1 MICYNNQRQTTQK
14 KENQMNKSEKELD
27 VEACKRMIKLLS
39 EGLRQNPAGEPAEV
53 ACEVLHELNLKLE
66 DLEKSLEDEQKRFL
80 WLGRLYD
87 FDSLVDNLMQS
98 LDEVSADVVRIAL
111 LGEKSGDAQI
121 AFVAAAISKEI
132 EKLDVGE
139 GWWFSSNVIVRV
151 DPKLTDRK

>member
-1 MICYNNQRQTTQK
+1 
-14 KENQMNKSEKELD
+14 MNKSEKELD

-53 ACEVLHELNLKLE
+53 ACEVLHELNSKLE

-98 LDEVSADVVRIAL
+98 LDVVTARAR
-111 LGEKSGDAQI
+111 
-121 AFVAAAISKEI
+121 AAAISKEL

-151 DPKLTDRK
+151 DPSLTDRK

>member
-1 MICYNNQRQTTQK
+1 
-14 KENQMNKSEKELD
+14 MNKSEKELD

-39 EGLRQNPAGEPAEV
+39 EDLRQNPLGEPAEV
-53 ACEVLHELNLKLE
+53 VCEVLHELNLKLE

-98 LDEVSADVVRIAL
+98 LDAAIAI
-111 LGEKSGDAQI
+111 I
-121 AFVAAAISKEI
+121 ATTAISKEL

-139 GWWFSSNVIVRV
+139 GWWFSNNVIVRV
-151 DPKLTDRK
+151 DPKLDK

>member
-53 ACEVLHELNLKLE
+53 ACEVLHELNSKLE
-66 DLEKSLEDEQKRFL
+66 DLEKSLEDERKRFL

-98 LDEVSADVVRIAL
+98 LDVVTARAR
-111 LGEKSGDAQI
+111 
-121 AFVAAAISKEI
+121 AAAISKEL

>member
-53 ACEVLHELNLKLE
+53 ACEVLHELNSKLE
-66 DLEKSLEDEQKRFL
+66 DLEKSLEDERKRFL

-98 LDEVSADVVRIAL
+98 LDVVTARAR
-111 LGEKSGDAQI
+111 
-121 AFVAAAISKEI
+121 AAAISKEL

-151 DPKLTDRK
+151 DPSLTDRK

>member
-1 MICYNNQRQTTQK
+1 
-14 KENQMNKSEKELD
+14 MNKSEKELD

-53 ACEVLHELNLKLE
+53 ACEVLHELNSKLE
-66 DLEKSLEDEQKRFL
+66 DLEKSLEDERKRFL

-98 LDEVSADVVRIAL
+98 LDVVTARAR
-111 LGEKSGDAQI
+111 
-121 AFVAAAISKEI
+121 AAAISKEL

-139 GWWFSSNVIVRV
+139 GWWFSNNVIVRV
-151 DPKLTDRK
+151 DPKLDKTK

>member
-1 MICYNNQRQTTQK
+1 
-14 KENQMNKSEKELD
+14 MNKSEKELD

-98 LDEVSADVVRIAL
+98 LDAAIAI
-111 LGEKSGDAQI
+111 I
-121 AFVAAAISKEI
+121 ATTAISKEL

-139 GWWFSSNVIVRV
+139 GWWFSNNVIVRV
-151 DPKLTDRK
+151 DPKLDKTK

>member
-1 MICYNNQRQTTQK
+1 
-14 KENQMNKSEKELD
+14 MNKSEKELD

-53 ACEVLHELNLKLE
+53 ACEVLHELNSKLE
-66 DLEKSLEDEQKRFL
+66 DLEKSLEDERKRFL

-98 LDEVSADVVRIAL
+98 LDVVTARAR
-111 LGEKSGDAQI
+111 
-121 AFVAAAISKEI
+121 AAAISKEL

-151 DPKLTDRK
+151 DPSLTDRK

>member
-53 ACEVLHELNLKLE
+53 ACEVLHELNSKLE
-66 DLEKSLEDEQKRFL
+66 DLEKSLEDERKRFL

-98 LDEVSADVVRIAL
+98 LDVVTARAR
-111 LGEKSGDAQI
+111 
-121 AFVAAAISKEI
+121 AAAISKEL

-151 DPKLTDRK
+151 DPNLTDRK

>member
-1 MICYNNQRQTTQK
+1 
-14 KENQMNKSEKELD
+14 MNKSEKELD

-39 EGLRQNPAGEPAEV
+39 EDLRQNPLGEPAEV
-53 ACEVLHELNLKLE
+53 VCEVLHELNLKLE

-98 LDEVSADVVRIAL
+98 LDAAIAI
-111 LGEKSGDAQI
+111 I
-121 AFVAAAISKEI
+121 ATTAISKEL

-139 GWWFSSNVIVRV
+139 GWWFSNNVIVRV
-151 DPKLTDRK
+151 DPKLDKTK

>member
-1 MICYNNQRQTTQK
+1 
-14 KENQMNKSEKELD
+14 MNKSEKEFE

-39 EGLRQNPAGEPAEV
+39 EDLRQNPLGEPAEV
-53 ACEVLHELNLKLE
+53 VCEVLHELNLKLE

-98 LDEVSADVVRIAL
+98 LDAAIAI
-111 LGEKSGDAQI
+111 I
-121 AFVAAAISKEI
+121 ATTAISKEL

-139 GWWFSSNVIVRV
+139 GWWFSNNVIVRV
-151 DPKLTDRK
+151 DPKLDKTK

>member
-1 MICYNNQRQTTQK
+1 
-14 KENQMNKSEKELD
+14 MNKSEKELD

-53 ACEVLHELNLKLE
+53 ACEVLHELNSKLE

-98 LDEVSADVVRIAL
+98 LDVVTARAR
-111 LGEKSGDAQI
+111 
-121 AFVAAAISKEI
+121 AAAISKEL

-151 DPKLTDRK
+151 DPNLTDRK

>member
-1 MICYNNQRQTTQK
+1 
-14 KENQMNKSEKELD
+14 MNKSEKELD

-39 EGLRQNPAGEPAEV
+39 EDLRQNPLGEPAEV
-53 ACEVLHELNLKLE
+53 VCEVLHELNSKLE

-98 LDEVSADVVRIAL
+98 LDAAIAI
-111 LGEKSGDAQI
+111 I
-121 AFVAAAISKEI
+121 ATTAISKEL

-139 GWWFSSNVIVRV
+139 GWWFSNNVIVRV
-151 DPKLTDRK
+151 DPKLDKTK